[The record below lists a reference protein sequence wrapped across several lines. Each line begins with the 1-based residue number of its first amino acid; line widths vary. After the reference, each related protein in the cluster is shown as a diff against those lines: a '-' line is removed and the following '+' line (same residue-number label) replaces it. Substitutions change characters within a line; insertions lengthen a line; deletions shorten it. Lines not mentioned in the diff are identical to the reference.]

1 MKNTGQ
7 LIVITGLS
15 GSGKDTVIDNLLKR
29 FPEFRRLITCTDRL
43 PRDGEIHGVHYFF
56 VKPKILDLMHKSKEL
71 VEVPLKYGTSRKATP
86 KSEFHKV
93 IYDGHKVIWRIDTS
107 LAAKVATH
115 CFFDEQFTKYES
127 RILKTISEV
136 IFITSPKN
144 TLHQRRKA
152 RDKESYDPNDYKQ
165 RDNQDKSVLVQ
176 YKSVF
181 SHVIVNENGKLKQ
194 TVDTITEIIGA
205 ET

>member
-29 FPEFRRLITCTDRL
+29 FPEFRLLVSYTDRP
-43 PRDGEIHGVHYFF
+43 PRDGEIHGVHHHF
-56 VKPKILDLMHKSKEL
+56 VTTQELDEIYKKGELIEKPL
-71 VEVPLKYGTSRKATP
+71 VYGTSRKATP

-144 TLHQRRKA
+144 ALHQRRKA
-152 RDKESYDPNDYKQ
+152 RDKESYDLNDYKQ
-165 RDNQDKSVLVQ
+165 NDNQAKA
-176 YKSVF
+176 F
-181 SHVIVNENGKLKQ
+181 SHNTKAFSH
-194 TVDTITEIIGA
+194 T
-205 ET
+205 